1 MYNAIFGPVND
12 WLTNSQRLVIV
23 PHGLLH
29 QVPFAALHD
38 GRQYLVERFEF
49 AQAPSASSLTFC
61 LRPRL
66 RDGSRAL
73 VVAHSADGAL
83 PGVLAEASSV
93 AALFESTCLVEDE
106 VTLTRLKEHVRE
118 ADLIHIAAH
127 GVARLDA
134 PLFSHVRIA
143 GGQLTALDCFDFEL
157 DCLLVTLSACES
169 GRGVV
174 AAGDEQIGLPRAF
187 LYAGARAVLH
197 SLWRIDD
204 RATRELMERF
214 YAELHAGRGRGAAL
228 RAAQLARLGAG
239 DVHPLLWAALVLVG
253 DWR

>member
-1 MYNAIFGPVND
+1 
-12 WLTNSQRLVIV
+12 
-23 PHGLLH
+23 
-29 QVPFAALHD
+29 
-38 GRQYLVERFEF
+38 
-49 AQAPSASSLTFC
+49 
-61 LRPRL
+61 
-66 RDGSRAL
+66 
-73 VVAHSADGAL
+73 
-83 PGVLAEASSV
+83 
-93 AALFESTCLVEDE
+93 
-106 VTLTRLKEHVRE
+106 
-118 ADLIHIAAH
+118 
-127 GVARLDA
+127 
-134 PLFSHVRIA
+134 
-143 GGQLTALDCFDFEL
+143 
-157 DCLLVTLSACES
+157 
-169 GRGVV
+169 VV